1 MDNQYKGMTVNE
13 RLYVSGLME
22 KFDLAVEKKNIEKVV
37 AILKKVEITDE
48 SAIKP
53 ILKEIGLIEKF

>member
-22 KFDLAVEKKNIEKVV
+22 KFDLAVEEKNIEKVV
-37 AILKKVEITDE
+37 DILKKVEITDE
-48 SAIKP
+48 SSIKP
-53 ILKEIGLIEKF
+53 ILKELGLIEKG

>member
-22 KFDLAVEKKNIEKVV
+22 AFDRAVKESNVEKVTNL
-37 AILKKVEITDE
+37 LKKVEITDE
-48 SAIKP
+48 SSIKL
-53 ILKEIGLIEKF
+53 ILKKLGLILNS